1 MGFNSYEQ
9 EQDEVSPD
17 INLTPLIDI
26 MLVLLII
33 FMVTS
38 SVSNES
44 GISVDLPSTS
54 AQNKIAKN
62 DNEGVIVTLD
72 KTGSIFIQGKKVEK
86 NLKDLLRVEIEK
98 SKSKTVIFEGDK
110 QATLGK
116 AISIIDIAKQVGAKQ
131 FAIAT
136 QEK

>member
-1 MGFNSYEQ
+1 MAINISDDQ
-9 EQDEVSPD
+9 QDEIKPE

-38 SVSNES
+38 SVTNES

-54 AQNKIAKN
+54 QTDQISNPQ
-62 DNEGVIVTLD
+62 DDGVIVTLN
-72 KTGSIFIQGKKVEK
+72 KQGKVFIQGVEVVN
-86 NLKDLLRVEIEK
+86 NLKELLTEAITK
-98 SKSKTVIFEGDK
+98 SKSKVVIFEGDK

-116 AISIIDIAKQVGAKQ
+116 AIGIIDVAKEVGAKQ

-136 QEK
+136 QKE

>member
-1 MGFNSYEQ
+1 VSFSEFDQ
-9 EQDEVSPD
+9 EGEIKPE

-44 GISVDLPSTS
+44 GINVDLPSTS
-54 AQNKIAKN
+54 QSSKVSNPEDDGVIITLNKTGKVFVQGKEVKENLKELLKIA
-62 DNEGVIVTLD
+62 L
-72 KTGSIFIQGKKVEK
+72 
-86 NLKDLLRVEIEK
+86 EK
-98 SKSKTVIFEGDK
+98 SKSKIVIFEGDK
-110 QATLGK
+110 EATLGK
-116 AISIIDIAKQVGAKQ
+116 AINIIDIAKQVGAKQ

-136 QEK
+136 QQK